1 MALPKNSIGG
11 NLVLQ
16 TGQEISSVAIA
27 PPSDGSTD
35 AATNGSL
42 ATTASGLYQR
52 TGGSWK
58 ALTENVN
65 SAAGRFITGTVAFAG
80 TDSSVSVA
88 LPAGASNGDRVFI
101 TPDSSAVNTNTGV
114 HTYSAECTGGNLVIT
129 ARANNGLPQ
138 ATGGNPSIFYMID
151 TAT

>member
-42 ATTASGLYQR
+42 ATTAAGLYQR
-52 TGGSWK
+52 TGGTWK
-58 ALTENVN
+58 ALVENDN
-65 SAAGRFITGTVAFAG
+65 SAAGRFISASVVIGAT
-80 TDSSVSVA
+80 SSSAQIA
-88 LPAGASNGDRVFI
+88 LPTGASNGDRVVA
-101 TPDSSAVNTNTGV
+101 TYAEDPGGSAVGIIAV
-114 HTYSAECTGGNLVIT
+114 CAGGNLTVTTIGG
-129 ARANNGLPQ
+129 N
-138 ATGGNPSIFYMID
+138 TGGTTTVVNCIID